1 MIASNKTGIVNIY
14 SVYGFNSRNKISI
27 ERNKTMNVSKKYEI
41 NDINFTERGELLL
54 AMDNGSVMVYY
65 RDTDKI
71 EFVIDAHLYSIG
83 NIYVI
88 EDKQALLSTSEDRSI
103 RMVEFPE
110 FYPGQMIRKELTNLN
125 HSSIKNKTGFNEDN
139 EDKYINAE
147 NNDDNDSEMNNKW
160 YQSNS
165 KINMNFN
172 NDMNEKKNKEE
183 FQIMIS
189 VPINKSYENIFSDD
203 LDGWDDEIEEFK

>member
-1 MIASNKTGIVNIY
+1 
-14 SVYGFNSRNKISI
+14 
-27 ERNKTMNVSKKYEI
+27 
-41 NDINFTERGELLL
+41 
-54 AMDNGSVMVYY
+54 
-65 RDTDKI
+65 
-71 EFVIDAHLYSIG
+71 
-83 NIYVI
+83 
-88 EDKQALLSTSEDRSI
+88 
-103 RMVEFPE
+103 
-110 FYPGQMIRKELTNLN
+110 
-125 HSSIKNKTGFNEDN
+125 
-139 EDKYINAE
+139 
-147 NNDDNDSEMNNKW
+147 MNNKW